1 MRHHFKTKG
10 LISSTNPNGKCLL
23 GKAFILRKKFLNGN
37 ITEEELIELV
47 QSGQHS
53 DLIVTG
59 EIRTDTPADEEGKFK
74 TILIFGK
81 EMKIS
86 IEEHRVHNTLI
97 HV

>member
-37 ITEEELIELV
+37 ITEEELMELV
-47 QSGQHS
+47 ESGQYT
-53 DLIVTG
+53 DLTVTG
-59 EIRTDTPADEEGKFK
+59 KIKIDTPVKEERFK

-86 IEEHRVHNTLI
+86 IEEHRVHSTLI
-97 HV
+97 HI